1 MNVTAVKSDSANIVV
16 TAKIEKSDIENE
28 INKIAKRLAKTQ
40 KIDGFRKGKVPVS
53 IIKRMYKD
61 SLVQEAE
68 SGLIGKVVDIAIK
81 DADVNPQDVIGE
93 PHFKKYEKQEDG
105 SIDIELTISL
115 KPTIEKK
122 DYKELAPKY
131 EEPVVEDSEVE
142 ERLKKLL
149 EANTPYKK
157 VKEDR
162 PLREGDQALFDFVGK
177 IDGEEFEG
185 GKAENYELVVGSKQ
199 FIPGFEEQMVG
210 MKAGETKDIKVT
222 FPENYQAKDLA
233 GKEATF
239 TVTLHSF
246 KSKDEPKLDEEMIKR
261 LLPGEE
267 DANEEKV
274 REYIKKQIKNEKLMD
289 LYHKKLKPEFIETLV
304 KNYEF
309 DLPKNIVEQEIDAQ
323 LNQKAQT
330 MTKEELEEYRKDP
343 EKLKELRE
351 SLREDAINSVKAT
364 FLIDALAKE
373 ENITVNDNEVTQ
385 TIYYEALMS
394 GQDPEQVIKYYKE
407 NNLLPAIKM
416 GMIEDKLFLK
426 ILELDK

>member
-68 SGLIGKVVDIAIK
+68 SGLVGKVVDIAIK